1 MARGVA
7 LRQFHDT
14 VTGVLSGDPVRNT
27 PGRHQAVTAAPDA
40 LHYGQSFTVQTP
52 DAGFVT
58 RGTLIR
64 LSSVTHAF
72 NASQLIYHLTFAPAG
87 PTSVGAVAP
96 ANPNLAPPGPY
107 MLFLINGSGVPSI
120 AKMVMVGP

>member
-1 MARGVA
+1 VE
-7 LRQFHDT
+7 
-14 VTGVLSGDPVRNT
+14 
-27 PGRHQAVTAAPDA
+27 
-40 LHYGQSFTVQTP
+40 TP

-72 NASQLIYHLTFAPAG
+72 NASQLIYHLTFAPAS
-87 PTSVGAVAP
+87 PTSVGAVVP
-96 ANPNLAPPGPY
+96 ASPNLAPPGPY
-107 MLFLINGSGVPSI
+107 MLFLINGSGAPSI